1 MQLLPKSITLTTG
14 EQDRVQQTIDDFFTE
29 TKVLAEARYNIDSRH
44 FQIKSGEIAYQPN
57 TVTNDRI
64 TYLLYKETI
73 LACVLETRT
82 ERNNVHYDFFRNL
95 ESLVI

>member
-1 MQLLPKSITLTTG
+1 MQPIPRSITVVTG
-14 EQDRVQQTIDDFFTE
+14 DQHRVQQTIDDFFVE
-29 TKVLAEARYNIDSRH
+29 TKEFVEASYDVDSRH
-44 FQIKSGEIAYQPN
+44 FQIKSGEIAYQPD
-57 TVTNDRI
+57 TVTNNRI
-64 TYLLYKETI
+64 TYLSYKETI